1 MDAAPAAAAAV
12 RVYRTTPI
20 DAPLVDFADG
30 ATLVAADLD
39 TNSRQSIYIQQELD
53 DAQTDNL
60 PNVIPNGN
68 KGDITTTVG
77 GTVWAINTGAVLEAK
92 IATGAVVEAK
102 VGTGAITETKLGT
115 GAVTSAKILDG
126 TIVDADVNASAGI
139 VATKLAFTQAGTGA
153 TARTVDSRL
162 KDVVSVKDFGAIGNG
177 VADDTAAIQAAI
189 NTGKSVFF
197 GPGGTYMVTGGIS
210 VSTNGQKIYGD
221 GTIKKLG
228 ASIAHLFVLSDAATG
243 IWFDGLTFDGTR
255 ASFSS
260 GNPVSAIFGHINT
273 NITVTNCTFQNII
286 DCGIKL
292 RDSAGLTAIGNRFT
306 NVNQNGIE
314 LRVYA
319 NDPRTGSP
327 YPSRPTINGNH
338 KIIGNHFSRIDD
350 GNSGAGDGCG
360 VTFDSIAANYPIT
373 NTVVSDNTFEDVL
386 RSIWT
391 ENNVSGSEARNVV
404 VKGNSIRGNLAGSGT
419 VKTKDGIGLI
429 GVQGAVV
436 EGNTILNVGNFTP
449 VGGECAGVQVSM
461 ASTRDVVI
469 ANNVIQDLTGAAIR
483 TDYCIN
489 VAAGERIIIKNN
501 ITRGASDGQIRLV
514 TASAAQVEISGNI
527 GAEDEYSWGQP
538 ISLALIRQNIPANT
552 GTIYFYPFGWTDDT
566 DFIMPSVGKLVGISV
581 KLSAAISAGT
591 ITITPYA
598 GATALTSLSIVN
610 ADFGGGT
617 VAYKKIESIN
627 GTLIGLGT
635 RISVSATTDAS
646 FAPTTNDALAM
657 LIFDASVK
665 D

>member
-1 MDAAPAAAAAV
+1 MTKPRD
-12 RVYRTTPI
+12 
-20 DAPLVDFADG
+20 L
-30 ATLVAADLD
+30 ATLGGGFI
-39 TNSRQSIYIQQELD
+39 QS
-53 DAQTDNL
+53 
-60 PNVIPNGN
+60 
-68 KGDITTTVG
+68 
-77 GTVWAINTGAVLEAK
+77 
-92 IATGAVVEAK
+92 
-102 VGTGAITETKLGT
+102 
-115 GAVTSAKILDG
+115 
-126 TIVDADVNASAGI
+126 
-139 VATKLAFTQAGTGA
+139 GTGA
-153 TARTVDSRL
+153 TLRTVENKL
-162 KDVVSVKDFGAIGNG
+162 KDTVSVKDFGAVGDG

-189 NTGKSVFF
+189 NTGKSVLF
-197 GPGGTYMVTGGIS
+197 GPGGTYMVTGNIS
-210 VSTNGQKIYGD
+210 VSTNNQKIYGD

-228 ASIAHLFVLSDAATG
+228 TSIAHLFALSDSITNV
-243 IWFDGLTFDGTR
+243 WFDGLTFDGTR
-255 ASFSS
+255 ASFAS
-260 GNPVSAIFGHINT
+260 GNAVSAIFGYINT

-306 NVNQNGIE
+306 NVAQNGIE

-319 NDPRTGSP
+319 NDPRTGLP
-327 YPSRPTINGNH
+327 YLSRPTINGNH
-338 KIIGNHFSRIDD
+338 RIIGNHFSKIDD
-350 GNSGAGDGCG
+350 GLSGAGDGCG

-391 ENNVSGSEARNVV
+391 ENNVSGSEAQNVV

-419 VKTKDGIGLI
+419 IKTKDGIGLI

-514 TASAAQVEISGNI
+514 TANTAQVEIAGNI

-538 ISLALIRQNIPANT
+538 ISLALTRQNIPANT
-552 GTIYFYPFGWTDDT
+552 GIIYFYPFGWTDDT
-566 DFIMPSVGKLVGISV
+566 DFIMPSVGKLVGMSV

-598 GATALTSLSIVN
+598 GATSLTNLSIVS

-617 VAYKKIESIN
+617 GAYKKIASIN

-635 RISVSATTDAS
+635 RISVRATTDAS
-646 FAPTTNDALAM
+646 FAPTTNDALVM

>member
-1 MDAAPAAAAAV
+1 
-12 RVYRTTPI
+12 
-20 DAPLVDFADG
+20 
-30 ATLVAADLD
+30 
-39 TNSRQSIYIQQELD
+39 
-53 DAQTDNL
+53 
-60 PNVIPNGN
+60 
-68 KGDITTTVG
+68 
-77 GTVWAINTGAVLEAK
+77 
-92 IATGAVVEAK
+92 
-102 VGTGAITETKLGT
+102 
-115 GAVTSAKILDG
+115 
-126 TIVDADVNASAGI
+126 
-139 VATKLAFTQAGTGA
+139 
-153 TARTVDSRL
+153 
-162 KDVVSVKDFGAIGNG
+162 
-177 VADDTAAIQAAI
+177 
-189 NTGKSVFF
+189 
-197 GPGGTYMVTGGIS
+197 
-210 VSTNGQKIYGD
+210 
-221 GTIKKLG
+221 
-228 ASIAHLFVLSDAATG
+228 
-243 IWFDGLTFDGTR
+243 
-255 ASFSS
+255 
-260 GNPVSAIFGHINT
+260 
-273 NITVTNCTFQNII
+273 
-286 DCGIKL
+286 
-292 RDSAGLTAIGNRFT
+292 
-306 NVNQNGIE
+306 
-314 LRVYA
+314 
-319 NDPRTGSP
+319 
-327 YPSRPTINGNH
+327 
-338 KIIGNHFSRIDD
+338 
-350 GNSGAGDGCG
+350 
-360 VTFDSIAANYPIT
+360 
-373 NTVVSDNTFEDVL
+373 
-386 RSIWT
+386 
-391 ENNVSGSEARNVV
+391 
-404 VKGNSIRGNLAGSGT
+404 
-419 VKTKDGIGLI
+419 
-429 GVQGAVV
+429 
-436 EGNTILNVGNFTP
+436 
-449 VGGECAGVQVSM
+449 M